1 MDSGKIVKRPQ
12 QPKKVIMV
20 PSSHEIRFADFFQI
34 TLSPSHGVIK
44 FGYFHPQTQEFIV
57 HTQVALTPQGVVGL
71 ADGLKKQLD
80 VVRGKGIPFPP
91 EGPGLDGNLIPDAES
106 EGDVEGN
113 KEENKDGDKE
123 GDK

>member
-1 MDSGKIVKRPQ
+1 MELGKIVKRPQ
-12 QPKKVIMV
+12 KPKKVIMT

-34 TLSPSHGVIK
+34 TLAPSHGILK

-71 ADGLKKQLD
+71 AEGLKKQLD

-91 EGPGLDGNLIPDAES
+91 EVPVVDEDGTL
-106 EGDVEGN
+106 DVETDEE
-113 KEENKDGDKE
+113 KEKE
-123 GDK
+123 QP

>member
-1 MDSGKIVKRPQ
+1 MEIGKMVKRPQ
-12 QPKKVIMV
+12 QPKKVIMA

-34 TLSPSHGVIK
+34 TLAPSHGIIK

-80 VVRGKGIPFPP
+80 VVRGKGIPFPADSP
-91 EGPGLDGNLIPDAES
+91 PTVGDIESNVDIDDEGEGP
-106 EGDVEGN
+106 
-113 KEENKDGDKE
+113 
-123 GDK
+123 